1 MKKFTI
7 FALFL
12 IIIITLKATN
22 WSIQLEVTDTQSQDI
37 DNYFGV
43 HQNALDSHDSLDALE
58 PPSPP
63 PPFVKLYFPHQD
75 WGAWNGNYTNDIKSD
90 FITNK
95 YWFVNIQSSS
105 PSQQSYTLQW
115 NSLDEVPDYYNLI
128 LQNGFDMID
137 MREQN
142 EYQFSSSSNT
152 ISIMTMAR
160 PINGY
165 PYISE
170 QIDSLYFEDYTPQQF
185 ELNDYFSVNGSSSL
199 SYQFLENLELAQSI
213 EGSIYTISPIPG
225 WSGNETISITA
236 IGNAGEVTMQVEIT
250 GNNFLYGDIDENFV
264 VQAFDASLVLQYS
277 IGLDP
282 LPQDPI
288 PWENWRETASDVD
301 GNGSIQAFDAALILQ
316 FSIGLIT
323 EFPVQE

>member
-1 MKKFTI
+1 MKK
-7 FALFL
+7 L
-12 IIIITLKATN
+12 IILIFLMSSIIVLKATN
-22 WSIQLEVTDTQSQDI
+22 WSIQLEIMDSESQDI
-37 DNYFGV
+37 DNHFGV
-43 HQNALDSHDSLDALE
+43 HQNALDSHDSLDAFE

-75 WGAWNGNYTNDIKSD
+75 WGGWNGNYTNDIKSD

-225 WSGNETISITA
+225 WSGNSTIYLTA
-236 IGNAGEVTMQVEIT
+236 IGSEGEVTMQIKIT
-250 GNNFLYGDIDENFV
+250 GNKMNPPEN
-264 VQAFDASLVLQYS
+264 VQVSHDGINVNITWDPVINAISYKLLSCDTPDGTFEEDTTGIFNGESWTKPETS
-277 IGLDP
+277 IKKFYK
-282 LPQDPI
+282 I
-288 PWENWRETASDVD
+288 IA
-301 GNGSIQAFDAALILQ
+301 IQ
-316 FSIGLIT
+316 
-323 EFPVQE
+323 